1 MPLHKAPRGLRSIT
15 VQPAVSSLTHLTTKD
30 QAYSELSTWR
40 LRSNPILD
48 GGQGKSA
55 QSFLP
60 CPRSP
65 HIVPTEPL
73 VEKGTQLR
81 RTPDVLPTST
91 QNIHLGPLCD
101 VQPTGHGGDY
111 ATNHIAKLPTH
122 DAPHV
127 ATSRRVL
134 PAHRARCAGTV
145 VPSAGARSEI
155 MHREARFH
163 LGLQPPRLNSTAP
176 VTGSSTP
183 RHRIENKRR
192 RLARQQTQPGLDYWT
207 THSGTYILPPQ
218 LPQPPVYR
226 NKMCP
231 RNLALHHPAA
241 DLLLDYATNGCP
253 TLTGSPWT
261 TAQM

>member
-134 PAHRARCAGTV
+134 PANRARCAGIAYGT
-145 VPSAGARSEI
+145 R
-155 MHREARFH
+155 
-163 LGLQPPRLNSTAP
+163 LLQYPQGKASYPR
-176 VTGSSTP
+176 STP
-183 RHRIENKRR
+183 YLPHTQKRYTCIVTRHYS
-192 RLARQQTQPGLDYWT
+192 TP
-207 THSGTYILPPQ
+207 
-218 LPQPPVYR
+218 
-226 NKMCP
+226 
-231 RNLALHHPAA
+231 
-241 DLLLDYATNGCP
+241 
-253 TLTGSPWT
+253 
-261 TAQM
+261 

>member
-1 MPLHKAPRGLRSIT
+1 MPLNTATCGLRSVT
-15 VQPAVSSLTHLTTKD
+15 RHPAVSSLTHLTTKD

-111 ATNHIAKLPTH
+111 ATNHIAKLPTR

-134 PAHRARCAGTV
+134 PAHAANRAWCAGKV
-145 VPSAGARSEI
+145 VPSAGAMIEI
-155 MHREARFH
+155 EHREARFH
-163 LGLQPPRLNSTAP
+163 LGLQPPRLNSTVP

-192 RLARQQTQPGLDYWT
+192 RLAR
-207 THSGTYILPPQ
+207 
-218 LPQPPVYR
+218 
-226 NKMCP
+226 
-231 RNLALHHPAA
+231 
-241 DLLLDYATNGCP
+241 
-253 TLTGSPWT
+253 
-261 TAQM
+261 